1 MALKTGFIDS
11 GERFY
16 LIFHSVVCPLWI
28 DVLNLYEPCGFFF
41 TWKVVFI
48 YIFIDLFSF
57 CIYFIAKEVT
67 PGSFAPLLCVFRRH
81 QSRLSH
87 HLTGQV
93 NTGAGIIKA
102 IRSPLSLGLARL
114 QISVPL
120 HQKCLQELCASGS
133 SSLSGTAAS
142 RHSPFRRTGGRRG
155 HRAGRNRSWTLP
167 ALNRRHTSIWGIY
180 LGVQQWPHTG
190 SPRSLC
196 WIFLTWCRCPTAPW
210 KAKRRF
216 LMEASCG
223 VSKIEVRKKRF
234 FFFRD
239 ILLLV
244 ITHLSW
250 HDFPITNNYARRANI
265 QTRGHAEFHHCFLNA
280 FLVHSRLQVT
290 LGKGFT
296 FSICRLSAEKRGW
309 LKRSSVGSE
318 RSKRFTSERL
328 TRLISVR

>member
-1 MALKTGFIDS
+1 MANVFI
-11 GERFY
+11 FY
-16 LIFHSVVCPLWI
+16 FT
-28 DVLNLYEPCGFFF
+28 VLYVRYEFSIYTNPTFFF

-48 YIFIDLFSF
+48 YIFIFIDLFSF

-67 PGSFAPLLCVFRRH
+67 LGSFAPLLCVFRRH

-120 HQKCLQELCASGS
+120 HQKCLQDLCASGS

-155 HRAGRNRSWTLP
+155 HRDGRNRSWTLP

-180 LGVQQWPHTG
+180 LGVQQWPHTR

-234 FFFRD
+234 FF
-239 ILLLV
+239 
-244 ITHLSW
+244 
-250 HDFPITNNYARRANI
+250 
-265 QTRGHAEFHHCFLNA
+265 
-280 FLVHSRLQVT
+280 
-290 LGKGFT
+290 
-296 FSICRLSAEKRGW
+296 
-309 LKRSSVGSE
+309 SE
-318 RSKRFTSERL
+318 IFCC
-328 TRLISVR
+328 

>member
-1 MALKTGFIDS
+1 MCLSHLFMDKTIQSGIKNGIYRQWRTFLSSISQCCMSVMNSQFI
-11 GERFY
+11 RT
-16 LIFHSVVCPLWI
+16 PT
-28 DVLNLYEPCGFFF
+28 FFF

-67 PGSFAPLLCVFRRH
+67 LGSFAPLLCVFRRH

-155 HRAGRNRSWTLP
+155 HRDGRNRSWTLP

-180 LGVQQWPHTG
+180 LGVQQWPHTR

-234 FFFRD
+234 FFQRYF
-239 ILLLV
+239 V
-244 ITHLSW
+244 VS
-250 HDFPITNNYARRANI
+250 Y
-265 QTRGHAEFHHCFLNA
+265 NA
-280 FLVHSRLQVT
+280 FKLARISNYEQLRTQSEHRDKRTCWVSSSRNH
-290 LGKGFT
+290 FT
-296 FSICRLSAEKRGW
+296 VS
-309 LKRSSVGSE
+309 
-318 RSKRFTSERL
+318 
-328 TRLISVR
+328 